1 MKMANVSKLRH
12 MTTAERRDF
21 VPDISLKY
29 RLMIS
34 RLEAGMHQS
43 DLAAAIGAARSTIA
57 NYEAGKETRRS
68 TVMAWA
74 MATGV
79 DLHWLETGTSPSPED
94 GGGVSE
100 PSSIPRLNNIAEV
113 IALRRFD
120 LADAS

>member
-1 MKMANVSKLRH
+1 MGDLLGVSTNTIQR
-12 MTTAERRDF
+12 AERGEVVR
-21 VPDISLKY
+21 K
-29 RLMIS
+29 
-34 RLEAGMHQS
+34 
-43 DLAAAIGAARSTIA
+43 STIL
-57 NYEAGKETRRS
+57 
-68 TVMAWA
+68 AWA
-74 MATGV
+74 MVTGV